1 MTSERP
7 VFLLEYLDVV
17 LVVLGALIMIP
28 IGVSA
33 SGYGIGA
40 GAWIALRL
48 AGVAMERIP
57 SLHRDQRTDLT
68 TRLGYMLSRLFL
80 LALAVVLA
88 RSSGG
93 KDAGLAALI
102 VIVVAFTVQLFTS
115 AVTRPRRPA

>member
-1 MTSERP
+1 MESERP
-7 VFLLEYLDVV
+7 SLLLEYLDVV
-17 LVVLGALIMIP
+17 LVVLGAPITIL

-40 GAWIALRL
+40 GAWIVLRI
-48 AGVAMERIP
+48 AGVLIERVP
-57 SLHRDQRTDLT
+57 SLHRDQRTEVT

-93 KDAGLAALI
+93 RDAGLTALV
-102 VIVVAFTVQLFTS
+102 VIAVAFTVQLFTS

>member
-17 LVVLGALIMIP
+17 LVVLAAPIVIP
-28 IGVSA
+28 IGVSPA
-33 SGYGIGA
+33 GYGIGA
-40 GAWIALRL
+40 GAWIVLRL
-48 AGVAMERIP
+48 AGITMERIP
-57 SLHRDQRTDLT
+57 SLHRDQRADLT

-115 AVTRPRRPA
+115 AVARPRRPA